1 MRKQPPPEIQPPQV
15 TYQVHDN
22 TVEQHR
28 KYRIITP
35 LFGGGA
41 IQQMSDEITT
51 VRGTEVRGHLR
62 FWWRATCAGHLP
74 DVEAVKKREDLIWG
88 KANKRK
94 EQGPKRE
101 ETIQIEVSL
110 DKESE
115 RVAPFEL
122 KTFIDRNGEQKNRQD
137 WISSTK
143 VHPYAAFP
151 LQFTQEERKQI
162 PPPASRT
169 VSKEGIEFT
178 LTITFPREYADEVKM
193 ALWAWETFG
202 GVGARTRRGFG
213 ALRLLEVVGE
223 DPDDNNLPPSPHE
236 AKKWLKEKLE
246 KLPAKNHGF
255 PFISS
260 LVSSRER
267 FRIIGATDP
276 MNAWEALIE
285 KLRNFRQGSDGRS
298 PGSGNK
304 PGRSYWPEAEAV
316 RELTGSRRSDLPARG
331 HPQKFP
337 RAAFGLPIT
346 FHFMRDDQHNKNKP
360 GFRTKKDPADAFLQS
375 GGGSDRL
382 ASPLI
387 LKPLFCQNGQA
398 CGLAVILD
406 GYTIPS
412 SLMLKGPNG
421 TTPVKHQLDD
431 KDLRVLSSLKLNNKV
446 GVLEAFLDY
455 LERN

>member
-1 MRKQPPPEIQPPQV
+1 MRKQPPPQIPPPQV
-15 TYQVHDN
+15 THQVHSQ
-22 TVEQHR
+22 TIEQQR

-62 FWWRATCAGHLP
+62 FWWRATYAGHLP

-94 EQGPKRE
+94 EQGPKHE
-101 ETIQIEVSL
+101 KTIQIEVSL

-115 RVAPFEL
+115 PVAPFEL
-122 KTFIDRNGEQKNRQD
+122 KTFIDHNGEQKNRQD

-202 GVGARTRRGFG
+202 GIGARTRRGFG
-213 ALRLLEVVGE
+213 ALQLLKIDGKA
-223 DPDDNNLPPSPHE
+223 PIDNNLPPSFQE
-236 AKKWLKEKLE
+236 AEQWLKKKLE

-255 PFISS
+255 PYISPQ
-260 LVSSRER
+260 LQ
-267 FRIIGATDP
+267 FQIIGATDP
-276 MNAWEALIE
+276 MNAWEELIE
-285 KLRNFRQGSDGRS
+285 KLRNFRQGSYGRS
-298 PGSGNK
+298 PGRGNK
-304 PGRSYWPEAEAV
+304 PGRSYWPEAETV
-316 RELTGSRRSDLPARG
+316 RKLTGSRRSDLPALG
-331 HPQKFP
+331 HPEKFP

-346 FHFMRDDQHNKNKP
+346 FHFIRDDQHNRNNP
-360 GFRTKKDPADAFLQS
+360 GIRKTKDPADTFLQS

-387 LKPLFCQNGQA
+387 LKSLSCQNGQA

-421 TTPVKHQLDD
+421 TTPVKHQLDN
-431 KDLRVLSSLKLNNKV
+431 KDLHILSSLKLNGKV
-446 GVLEAFLDY
+446 DVLEAFLDY
-455 LERN
+455 LGGK